1 MGKNNRKRPD
11 HWTQRAKDEGYA
23 ARSVYKL
30 MEIERRAQV
39 FRKTKRIIDLGC
51 APGSWSAY
59 ARKLRPNA
67 QIVGIDIQAI
77 EHYPGIFLHQS
88 ILDTTPQA
96 FLDALGGSAD
106 LVISD
111 MAPNTSGH
119 RFTDHVRQIELAH
132 MALNVATATVRQGG
146 NFVVKV
152 FDGED
157 AHAFTLAV
165 RKVFKRVRRI
175 KPEATRNESVEF
187 FLVASEKR
195 EPPRPPRDGTS

>member
-11 HWTQRAKDEGYA
+11 HWSQRAKDEGYA

-67 QIVGIDIQAI
+67 TIVGIDIQAI
-77 EHYPGIFLHQS
+77 EHYPGTFLHQS
-88 ILDTTPQA
+88 ILDTTPSV
-96 FLDALGGSAD
+96 FMDALGGTAD

-119 RFTDHVRQIELAH
+119 KFTDHVRQIELAH
-132 MALNVATATVRQGG
+132 MALNVAASTVKQGG
-146 NFVVKV
+146 AFVVKV
-152 FDGED
+152 FDGEE
-157 AHAFTLAV
+157 AHGFTLAV

-195 EPPRPPRDGTS
+195 EPPRPSDEPTE

>member
-30 MEIERRAQV
+30 MEIDRRAQV

-67 QIVGIDIQAI
+67 SIVGIDIQPI
-77 EHYPGIFLHQS
+77 EQYPGIFLHQS
-88 ILDTTPQA
+88 ILDTPAQQ
-96 FLDALGGSAD
+96 FLDALEGPAD

-132 MALNVATATVRQGG
+132 MALNVAQATVREGG
-146 NFVVKV
+146 SFVVKV

-165 RKVFKRVRRI
+165 RTVFKRVRRI

-187 FLVASEKR
+187 FLVATDKR
-195 EPPRPPRDGTS
+195 EGIPPSSSEN

>member
-11 HWTQRAKDEGYA
+11 HWSQRARDEGYA

-39 FRKTKRIIDLGC
+39 FRKTKRINDLGC

-67 QIVGIDIQAI
+67 KIVGIDIQAI
-77 EHYPGIFLHQS
+77 EHYPGIFFHQS
-88 ILDTTPQA
+88 ILDTAPNV
-96 FLDALGGSAD
+96 FINALGGTAD

-119 RFTDHVRQIELAH
+119 KFTDHVRQIELAH
-132 MALNVATATVRQGG
+132 MALNVAALTVKQGG
-146 NFVVKV
+146 AFVVKV
-152 FDGED
+152 FDGEE
-157 AHAFTLAV
+157 AHDFTLAV
-165 RKVFKRVRRI
+165 RKIFKKVRRI

-195 EPPRPPRDGTS
+195 EPPAPVNTQP